1 MTDKKNPFRLIQGG
15 VAAVPSTPQYG
26 SPREL
31 LRRVLKAKLTPTLTV
46 EEASHL
52 NIPDLEDGFPSMEQF
67 LADFNMLRSAGL
79 DIRIQLDDLP
89 EGIILTDP
97 ERFKA
102 RFPELAV
109 AVPVLMAHE
118 VVQPYTDGIP
128 RRLQAATGRVVQ
140 RTATLRVV

>member
-15 VAAVPSTPQYG
+15 VVAAPTAPQYG

-31 LRRVLKAKLTPTLTV
+31 LKRVLKAKLTPTLTV

-52 NIPDLEDGFPSMEQF
+52 NIPDLEEGLPSMEKF
-67 LADFNMLRSAGL
+67 LADFNTLRGAGL

-89 EGIILTDP
+89 EGIVITDP

-102 RFPELAV
+102 RFPELAL
-109 AVPVLMAHE
+109 AVPIMMAHDG
-118 VVQPYTDGIP
+118 VQPYTDGIP
-128 RRLQAATGRVVQ
+128 RRLQASRCAPR
-140 RTATLRVV
+140 APALRVV